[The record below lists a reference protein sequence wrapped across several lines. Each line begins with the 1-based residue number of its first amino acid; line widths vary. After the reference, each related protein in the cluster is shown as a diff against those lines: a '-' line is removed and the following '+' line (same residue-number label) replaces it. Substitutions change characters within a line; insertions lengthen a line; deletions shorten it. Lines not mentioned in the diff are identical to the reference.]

1 MFDVTGEDLMPSSTQ
16 ESIRK
21 PTLED
26 ASQRARALLGSLKEK
41 RDFFETRIH
50 VAHSNGHDVGD
61 QENLSNVHCP
71 SPTRSSLSF
80 SDMTAT
86 LGSKIQDRRSMLNRL
101 TWSPNG
107 SYRTANTQETTASTL
122 TTPVPEEPTVIVRIP
137 PAPSLK
143 DIEDSIKED
152 VCVVIPI
159 RDQSPSPELSTSW
172 LEDSSDTQQQCPQT
186 IDSNIN
192 SCTGNLPTSIYSPQ
206 VACETYPHEVAEPR
220 HANLFPSSIPPQAT
234 IGVVD
239 CPDSTTPCKTAGS
252 DKHTATTRAT
262 ESTAHEMSAVKVET
276 ASNERT
282 LRNDGQQKEPSERDS
297 HLRTENVSNH
307 RSQSNKTNDTRKE
320 SSKSLN
326 KPPRPSRRNSRNKRT
341 VKDRRK
347 TEMALSAAS
356 VLLEPASSF
365 EDHSDTYPQCS
376 FFKSAAAPIS
386 DFVDS
391 GMKRPAMKEKSKTE
405 KLVKHGLKVS
415 SFGSQPNRCVKES
428 GPLPTKVR
436 RRSVTF
442 ALPDETKNPD
452 RCPVSSVADLP
463 AKNNAV
469 ESQNDYEEIHFISQ
483 KDAEMIR
490 NVKSFKGKFASVDL
504 MSCEAVKLTDAHAR
518 SLVEEIPEC
527 RTEEKGP
534 VVLVQYSE
542 DSQEDRSAFLKSA
555 LTAHG
560 TLKSLK
566 LKKDVKR
573 ISVRVD
579 RFGILRKRCLN
590 ASDDSSMDFTTDSN
604 TSGWMSGSDSLDG
617 ASSNAVIEDIS
628 DIDVVIKQKIPRAV
642 SPLLS
647 PGASKQRVVYS
658 AKLVSSPVPARIEEN
673 EQDDCCARKNKYK
686 VPILLRPLVFA
697 SENQSDALS
706 QCFGGMYSIS
716 SESIVEKRIQAFE
729 RKIKAGQY
737 VPQYQPMSKD
747 FPCATRGSLYDI
759 AVHSGCVMDE
769 EKLKPRPETR
779 RKENPAKGGLYYL
792 ALSSGLSRSSIESRC
807 SYTIFTKTSACSVI
821 ESNGEVIAEEVSD
834 EMCGTCGS
842 LYIANTTLSL
852 G

>member
-1 MFDVTGEDLMPSSTQ
+1 MFDVTGEDLMPASTQ

-26 ASQRARALLGSLKEK
+26 ASRRARALLGSLKEK
-41 RDFFETRIH
+41 RDFFATKIH
-50 VAHSNGHDVGD
+50 VAHSNIQDVGD
-61 QENLSNVHCP
+61 QVNLSNAHCP
-71 SPTRSSLSF
+71 SPTRSSLSY
-80 SDMTAT
+80 SDMTTT
-86 LGSKIQDRRSMLNRL
+86 LGSKIQDRRSMLSRL
-101 TWSPNG
+101 TSSPNG

-122 TTPVPEEPTVIVRIP
+122 TTPVLEEATVIGRIP

-143 DIEDSIKED
+143 DIEDSIKDD

-172 LEDSSDTQQQCPQT
+172 LEDSSDTPQQCPQT
-186 IDSNIN
+186 VDSNIN
-192 SCTGNLPTSIYSPQ
+192 SCSGNLPTAIFSPQ
-206 VACETYPHEVAEPR
+206 VACERYPHKVVEPP
-220 HANLFPSSIPPQAT
+220 HTNLCPLSIPPQAS
-234 IGVVD
+234 IRAVD
-239 CPDSTTPCKTAGS
+239 YPDRTTPCNTAGS
-252 DKHTATTRAT
+252 DKHTATIRAT
-262 ESTAHEMSAVKVET
+262 AVTAHEMSAAKMESAT
-276 ASNERT
+276 NDRT
-282 LRNDGQQKEPSERDS
+282 LRNNEQQKEQRDRES
-297 HLRTENVSNH
+297 LPRTDKVLNH
-307 RSQSNKTNDTRKE
+307 RSQLHKTNDTRRE
-320 SSKSLN
+320 TSKTFD

-356 VLLEPASSF
+356 LLLEPASSF
-365 EDHSDTYPQCS
+365 EDHSDTYPQYS
-376 FFKSAAAPIS
+376 FFKSAAFPIS
-386 DFVDS
+386 DLVDS

-405 KLVKHGLKVS
+405 RPAKHGLKVS
-415 SFGSQPNRCVKES
+415 SFGSQPNRSVKES
-428 GPLPTKVR
+428 DPLPTKVR

-442 ALPDETKNPD
+442 ALPDERKTPD
-452 RCPVSSVADLP
+452 RYPVSSVAESP
-463 AKNNAV
+463 AKNHAV
-469 ESQNDYEEIHFISQ
+469 ESQNDYEKIHFISQ
-483 KDAEMIR
+483 KDAEMVP
-490 NVKSFKGKFASVDL
+490 NG
-504 MSCEAVKLTDAHAR
+504 E
-518 SLVEEIPEC
+518 SLKEEIPEC

-542 DSQEDRSAFLKSA
+542 DSQEDRSAFLKPA

-560 TLKSLK
+560 YLKPLR

-579 RFGILRKRCLN
+579 RFGILRKRCSN
-590 ASDDSSMDFTTDSN
+590 ASDDSSMDSTTDSN

-628 DIDVVIKQKIPRAV
+628 DIDVIIKKKNPRAV

-647 PGASKQRVVYS
+647 AEASKQRVVYS

-673 EQDDCCARKNKYK
+673 EPVSGDVLLPELDDRCSRKNRYK

-706 QCFGGMYSIS
+706 QCYGGMYSIS

-737 VPQYQPMSKD
+737 VPQYQPISKD

-834 EMCGTCGS
+834 EMCGACGS
-842 LYIANTTLSL
+842 LYIANTTVSL